1 MQKIKDE
8 RLQWKNLQNIRVAFA
23 VQTVGIVSILGY
35 DLVTSGMEGMRNNPL
50 WFVFI
55 VTSVVL
61 AYLSINISVDQE
73 RTKASPQKSR
83 NRNFGVLFF
92 VAILL
97 SVFTAFLDG
106 STVISGLII
115 GLVVLVCGGVP
126 LWYVYLLRKRR
137 QEE

>member
-55 VTSVVL
+55 VTSVVI
-61 AYLSINISVDQE
+61 AYLSINISVDHE

-83 NRNFGVLFF
+83 NRNFGVLIF

-97 SVFTAFLDG
+97 AVFTAFLDG
-106 STVISGLII
+106 STVASGLII
-115 GLVVLVCGGVP
+115 GLVVLVCGGIP

>member
-23 VQTVGIVSILGY
+23 VQTLGIVSILGY

-55 VTSVVL
+55 VTSVVI
-61 AYLSINISVDQE
+61 AYLSMNISVDHE
-73 RTKASPQKSR
+73 RTEASPKKRR
-83 NRNFGVLFF
+83 NRTLGVLIF
-92 VAILL
+92 VAILIG
-97 SVFTAFLDG
+97 VFTALLDG
-106 STVISGLII
+106 STVTSGLII
-115 GLVVLVCGGVP
+115 GLVILICGGIP
-126 LWYVYLLRKRR
+126 LWYIYLLRKRR